1 MDYLAQIRH
10 LHQKPWTIGSDQ
22 FMRWT
27 GNRPGVSKFILTREF
42 HDLCNQANLLP
53 ILEQDLASVIYGP
66 IYRQHCYQGLFFC
79 EVNWALASSILE
91 RLQSLTIPFVD
102 IGRYLEPSSVSRL
115 GRLERVHFNM
125 DSPLHEVTQ
134 YPDRPPKETQ
144 RMLAIKFA
152 PVVRFVEKHTQ
163 LFPGVLKAVSSSQEP
178 LWAPQLL
185 SIVTCC
191 LESIQITISHLLP
204 VLREPRSLTTV
215 PLLLQVLAY
224 PEETDLSRVE
234 EVDICSLKSEEGKAA
249 FAKLRNILQRCR
261 SLRKLR
267 TVSLGAGSFKW
278 AVDERR
284 LAEQQQGQDVLSTA
298 ADRLAEERRG
308 TVYRREFRRRGL
320 IRLEEINMSGPIVP
334 VADELRDLMIA
345 FCNTLKSIECICY
358 GASDSRTSRL
368 GNGWVELP
376 ALTHLSLGLSTKGSF
391 YDPQL
396 LCHCPNVVSV
406 LLYDKTREY
415 QCEDIKPSLPAQ
427 FVRLKSLT
435 LEGMPALSLHPA
447 TLHSATKLNN
457 LSLTGKKYG
466 VEEEFYFVAF
476 QGEDNDFTKP
486 YCFIPPKEDIYR
498 SYGIQVDSTYS
509 WTPSV
514 IRPNWTWDWHLPC
527 LVSLTL
533 SSEIAFLFQFR
544 MLQGCPALRALELE
558 IRTFT
563 SSHSRSI
570 TDADLFTPT
579 GDQIIAP
586 SLEKLRLHGPWTF
599 TSSSSIAHQ
608 FLTGM
613 FPSLVSLSALDW
625 VGLSLRDM
633 VSIVRSMSKPI
644 KELFLESKFALRKDQ
659 VELNLFWSNS
669 NYDVEKDVLTTF
681 QGRLLNLTAI
691 ATPTTPTPY
700 QKQYYHHNDANG
712 VRRNSSAVME
722 PCNDEQVAEI
732 GRIANGLA
740 PGVQNATHLMP
751 PHHYGTV
758 VTQETTTTNHS
769 SIASLTPSSNDL
781 SRSSISSQGSAGS
794 LVSTTTI
801 AIAAPT
807 TGQNYM
813 TIVNRPGTRPSQA
826 VNATARAYFRE
837 HEQSRSAS
845 STQHSI
851 SCPGP
856 GSPPVSLVQFENI
869 TLVEYAL
876 HKLRWQRLEEAK
888 LPLFIP
894 PMAKANLQALDEGLF
909 PLKERVQE
917 FLGSERQVMLILGDS
932 GAGKSTFNRY
942 LERQLWTA
950 YQNSDPIPLF
960 INLPAI
966 DRPDKDLIREH
977 LKAYSFSEEQ
987 IQEMKQYRQFVLICD
1002 GYDESQLTVNL
1013 HTTNLFNRPG
1023 QWNVKMV
1030 ISCRTQYLGQDY
1042 RCRFMPD
1049 GVSHYTSPTSDLFQE
1064 AVITPFTKEQI
1075 KDYVEQYVPLEP
1087 RAWTT
1092 KDYMVKLSTI
1102 PNLMDLVKN
1111 PFLLSLSLE
1120 ALPGVI
1126 EGKQDLS
1133 AIEITRVQLYD
1144 TFVRHWLAVNSRR
1157 LQRSALSK
1165 EDRDM
1170 LDHLL
1175 EAGFIS
1181 MGVDYC
1187 TKLASAIFEHQD
1199 GNSVVQYVHIK
1210 DKRSWRAEFFGPD
1223 PETRML
1229 RESSP
1234 LSRTGSQFR
1243 FLHRSMLEYFLSC
1256 AIFKPSS
1263 HYVDDVFCP
1272 QANLGPTSAQLLATD
1287 GPLFKRN
1294 LLTEP
1299 SVIQF
1304 LCERAKNYPEFEKQ
1318 LLAAIEQSKTDATA
1332 TTAAANAIT
1341 ILVRA
1346 GVRFNGAGLQ
1356 GIWIAGADLS
1366 DDQFDYA
1373 LFQGAD
1379 LTGVKFA
1386 RSWLR
1391 QVDFGDAQMDGV
1403 RFGELPYLKEH
1414 AAVNAVAFSPNGK
1427 LFAIALSDG
1436 SLGTYDATTWTRI
1449 ASASDDSMIRLWS
1462 SVTGECLFVL
1472 NGHENTVMSIA
1483 YSADGRRLVS
1493 GSSDG
1498 TIRVWDP
1505 ETGTPEVGWSIPNVN
1520 AMRVVIS
1527 ADGSQFAAM
1536 VGWMSYEI
1544 RLVDAFTGE
1553 KGLRFD
1559 DGTDWLKDI
1568 AFSPSEKLIV
1578 SSSGDDTV
1586 RLWDS
1591 SSGQLISRLSGH
1603 ASCPTACTFS
1613 SNGQQI
1619 ASGDRDGI
1627 IRLWEVKASRPSSLM
1642 QQLAAEV
1649 QTVAYSYDGLS
1660 ITSKRTRGIIQQWN
1674 SSTGAS
1680 KFIPSPPESEVSSV
1694 MVSPNGHWFAMGC
1707 WDGFIHLWN
1716 VQTDVFER
1724 ALFGSILCPISD
1736 MDFSPCGR
1744 WLVSCDYIGVV
1755 RLWDLESTDDQ
1766 CKVVSGKDDQ
1776 YSENGSVVFSP
1787 VGDQIAVGLV
1797 LDTSRSSRIRLFDPQ
1812 VTGLPHLLK
1821 EVWISG
1827 TLHSMDYSPDGRRLI
1842 LGTGLPWALLWD
1854 LQSDKPNV
1862 TLEGHTEEVMCVAY
1876 SSCGKWILSG
1886 SWDRTV
1892 RLWSGEVDSWTSV
1905 AVVTGCSKAVT
1916 SVAWNPVVPMEFVT
1930 GSNDGSVRVW
1940 RISNAE
1946 AGDVLVHMHWGSHIG
1961 QLCAAHL
1968 TFKGAVG
1975 LSPTYRKL
1983 LIQRGAI
1990 SDSQVPERDEAE
2002 EGKDE

>member
-1 MDYLAQIRH
+1 MRLHNKAHPTSLQYIRAKLPFFPCIFSILFFSFLHSIFHSSAHSLPSMDPLSSLPPECLHHIFDTLSLENSASTFAALIQTSRYLATVALPYLYRDPYRFFSDGRHHSRLKEKTLTADFLITRIPTRTLLNSLPPSFVHSKILSLAFQPIDPSVLGYEGSCTTTSACETTDTSELPLMDYLAQIRH

-669 NYDVEKDVLTTF
+669 NYDVEKDVLTTV
-681 QGRLLNLTAI
+681 RLRGNK
-691 ATPTTPTPY
+691 Y
-700 QKQYYHHNDANG
+700 
-712 VRRNSSAVME
+712 
-722 PCNDEQVAEI
+722 
-732 GRIANGLA
+732 
-740 PGVQNATHLMP
+740 
-751 PHHYGTV
+751 
-758 VTQETTTTNHS
+758 
-769 SIASLTPSSNDL
+769 
-781 SRSSISSQGSAGS
+781 
-794 LVSTTTI
+794 
-801 AIAAPT
+801 
-807 TGQNYM
+807 
-813 TIVNRPGTRPSQA
+813 
-826 VNATARAYFRE
+826 
-837 HEQSRSAS
+837 
-845 STQHSI
+845 
-851 SCPGP
+851 
-856 GSPPVSLVQFENI
+856 
-869 TLVEYAL
+869 
-876 HKLRWQRLEEAK
+876 
-888 LPLFIP
+888 
-894 PMAKANLQALDEGLF
+894 
-909 PLKERVQE
+909 
-917 FLGSERQVMLILGDS
+917 
-932 GAGKSTFNRY
+932 
-942 LERQLWTA
+942 
-950 YQNSDPIPLF
+950 
-960 INLPAI
+960 
-966 DRPDKDLIREH
+966 
-977 LKAYSFSEEQ
+977 
-987 IQEMKQYRQFVLICD
+987 VL
-1002 GYDESQLTVNL
+1002 
-1013 HTTNLFNRPG
+1013 
-1023 QWNVKMV
+1023 
-1030 ISCRTQYLGQDY
+1030 
-1042 RCRFMPD
+1042 
-1049 GVSHYTSPTSDLFQE
+1049 
-1064 AVITPFTKEQI
+1064 
-1075 KDYVEQYVPLEP
+1075 
-1087 RAWTT
+1087 
-1092 KDYMVKLSTI
+1092 
-1102 PNLMDLVKN
+1102 
-1111 PFLLSLSLE
+1111 
-1120 ALPGVI
+1120 
-1126 EGKQDLS
+1126 
-1133 AIEITRVQLYD
+1133 
-1144 TFVRHWLAVNSRR
+1144 
-1157 LQRSALSK
+1157 
-1165 EDRDM
+1165 
-1170 LDHLL
+1170 
-1175 EAGFIS
+1175 
-1181 MGVDYC
+1181 
-1187 TKLASAIFEHQD
+1187 
-1199 GNSVVQYVHIK
+1199 
-1210 DKRSWRAEFFGPD
+1210 
-1223 PETRML
+1223 L
-1229 RESSP
+1229 RE
-1234 LSRTGSQFR
+1234 G
-1243 FLHRSMLEYFLSC
+1243 
-1256 AIFKPSS
+1256 
-1263 HYVDDVFCP
+1263 
-1272 QANLGPTSAQLLATD
+1272 
-1287 GPLFKRN
+1287 
-1294 LLTEP
+1294 
-1299 SVIQF
+1299 
-1304 LCERAKNYPEFEKQ
+1304 
-1318 LLAAIEQSKTDATA
+1318 
-1332 TTAAANAIT
+1332 
-1341 ILVRA
+1341 
-1346 GVRFNGAGLQ
+1346 
-1356 GIWIAGADLS
+1356 
-1366 DDQFDYA
+1366 
-1373 LFQGAD
+1373 
-1379 LTGVKFA
+1379 
-1386 RSWLR
+1386 
-1391 QVDFGDAQMDGV
+1391 
-1403 RFGELPYLKEH
+1403 
-1414 AAVNAVAFSPNGK
+1414 
-1427 LFAIALSDG
+1427 
-1436 SLGTYDATTWTRI
+1436 
-1449 ASASDDSMIRLWS
+1449 
-1462 SVTGECLFVL
+1462 
-1472 NGHENTVMSIA
+1472 
-1483 YSADGRRLVS
+1483 
-1493 GSSDG
+1493 
-1498 TIRVWDP
+1498 
-1505 ETGTPEVGWSIPNVN
+1505 
-1520 AMRVVIS
+1520 
-1527 ADGSQFAAM
+1527 
-1536 VGWMSYEI
+1536 
-1544 RLVDAFTGE
+1544 
-1553 KGLRFD
+1553 
-1559 DGTDWLKDI
+1559 
-1568 AFSPSEKLIV
+1568 
-1578 SSSGDDTV
+1578 
-1586 RLWDS
+1586 
-1591 SSGQLISRLSGH
+1591 
-1603 ASCPTACTFS
+1603 
-1613 SNGQQI
+1613 
-1619 ASGDRDGI
+1619 
-1627 IRLWEVKASRPSSLM
+1627 
-1642 QQLAAEV
+1642 
-1649 QTVAYSYDGLS
+1649 
-1660 ITSKRTRGIIQQWN
+1660 
-1674 SSTGAS
+1674 
-1680 KFIPSPPESEVSSV
+1680 
-1694 MVSPNGHWFAMGC
+1694 
-1707 WDGFIHLWN
+1707 
-1716 VQTDVFER
+1716 
-1724 ALFGSILCPISD
+1724 
-1736 MDFSPCGR
+1736 
-1744 WLVSCDYIGVV
+1744 
-1755 RLWDLESTDDQ
+1755 
-1766 CKVVSGKDDQ
+1766 
-1776 YSENGSVVFSP
+1776 
-1787 VGDQIAVGLV
+1787 
-1797 LDTSRSSRIRLFDPQ
+1797 
-1812 VTGLPHLLK
+1812 
-1821 EVWISG
+1821 
-1827 TLHSMDYSPDGRRLI
+1827 
-1842 LGTGLPWALLWD
+1842 
-1854 LQSDKPNV
+1854 
-1862 TLEGHTEEVMCVAY
+1862 
-1876 SSCGKWILSG
+1876 
-1886 SWDRTV
+1886 
-1892 RLWSGEVDSWTSV
+1892 
-1905 AVVTGCSKAVT
+1905 
-1916 SVAWNPVVPMEFVT
+1916 
-1930 GSNDGSVRVW
+1930 
-1940 RISNAE
+1940 
-1946 AGDVLVHMHWGSHIG
+1946 
-1961 QLCAAHL
+1961 
-1968 TFKGAVG
+1968 
-1975 LSPTYRKL
+1975 
-1983 LIQRGAI
+1983 
-1990 SDSQVPERDEAE
+1990 VPE
-2002 EGKDE
+2002 KP